1 MDRMAC
7 VELPAFP
14 LQLLLR
20 RHPDWEG
27 RPVAVVDRDKPQGV
41 ILWANEA
48 AQEAR
53 IRTGMRYS
61 AGLSLARTLHAGE
74 VPPAEI
80 EREVA
85 ALAERLRRFTPDVEP
100 CRDEPGVFWLN
111 ASGLS
116 HLHASLRE
124 WADAILAALRAG
136 GLRGAVAVGFSR
148 FGTYA
153 VARTAASAATGPA
166 ATVLR
171 DPATERV
178 LAGQAP
184 LDRLGIDPALR
195 DSLQKL
201 GVGTVRAFLKLPP
214 AGIRRRFGADA
225 ERLHRLAAGDLRV
238 PLQPLRVREPL
249 VARHDLDDPET
260 DVSRLLFL
268 VKRLLNRVL
277 ARVAARHEALAELTL
292 DLRLDRAP
300 ARSERIRPA
309 APTLDAA
316 QLLSLVRLRLEA
328 CIPPGGTPPGS
339 ACSLGARVPDA
350 PTPSRVPDAQASGE
364 RTLGAGVTSLRV
376 AARAV
381 RTRSA
386 QAGLF
391 AARPH
396 RDLAVANRALARV
409 RAEFGDGAVVRAR
422 LVEAHLPEAR
432 FAWEPLATAPRPV
445 TAPRSATARRRVAA
459 SRSATARELA
469 AAPFRAGNRRTA
481 CRPAAGAE
489 DPRAPPPASPAAA
502 PRAGRLA
509 AARGRR
515 RARRGPRRALPG
527 VRRVVAG
534 GRPPRVLLRPDARR
548 RRALDLLR
556 PPAPAVVLAGAG
568 GVGALSGN
576 GPRFRGRCRTSR
588 SGAGATSRFS
598 TGRATPTSWSS
609 RRTRSGSRRWP

>member
-48 AQEAR
+48 AREAR
-53 IRTGMRYS
+53 IRAGMRYS

-74 VPPAEI
+74 VPPADI

-85 ALAERLRRFTPDVEP
+85 ALAVRLRRFTPDVEP

-124 WADAILAALRAG
+124 WADAILAALRAA
-136 GLRGAVAVGFSR
+136 GLRGAVAVGYSR

-153 VARTAASAATGPA
+153 VARTAATAATGPA

-171 DPATERV
+171 DPATERA

-184 LDRLGIDPALR
+184 LDRLGIAPALR

-201 GVGTVRAFLKLPP
+201 GVGTVGAFLKLPP
-214 AGIRRRFGADA
+214 AGIRRRFGRDA

-238 PLQPLRVREPL
+238 PLQPLRVRDPL
-249 VARHDLDDPET
+249 VARQDLDDPET
-260 DVSRLLFL
+260 DVPRLLFL

-277 ARVAARHEALAELTL
+277 ARIAARQEALAELTL

-328 CIPPGGTPPGS
+328 CFRPEARLSREEPVPSAPVSGTRPLQAAS
-339 ACSLGARVPDA
+339 RTHA
-350 PTPSRVPDAQASGE
+350 PGE

-396 RDLAVANRALARV
+396 RDLAAANRALARV

-432 FAWEPLATAPRPV
+432 FAWEPLATILRPV
-445 TAPRSATARRRVAA
+445 TAPRSTPALRSTPARRSVATP
-459 SRSATARELA
+459 RSATARE
-469 AAPFRAGNRRTA
+469 P
-481 CRPAAGAE
+481 
-489 DPRAPPPASPAAA
+489 AA
-502 PRAGRLA
+502 PRYAVDDAAGRPLVRRIYARPLPLPPRPRHEPDGWLLRGGVAGHVEDFAGPYLVSGGWWRA
-509 AARGRR
+509 AVHREYYFARMRAGDVLWIYYDRLRR
-515 RARRGPRRALPG
+515 RWCWQG
-527 VRRVVAG
+527 RVE
-534 GRPPRVLLRPDARR
+534 
-548 RRALDLLR
+548 
-556 PPAPAVVLAGAG
+556 
-568 GVGALSGN
+568 
-576 GPRFRGRCRTSR
+576 
-588 SGAGATSRFS
+588 
-598 TGRATPTSWSS
+598 
-609 RRTRSGSRRWP
+609 

>member
-20 RHPDWEG
+20 RRPDWDG

-48 AQEAR
+48 AQDAR

-85 ALAERLRRFTPDVEP
+85 ALAGRLRRFTPDVEP

-124 WADAILAALRAG
+124 WADGILAALRSG

-153 VARTAASAATGPA
+153 VARTTATAATGPA

-201 GVGTVRAFLKLPP
+201 GIGTVRTFLKLPA
-214 AGIRRRFGADA
+214 AGIRRRFGPDA
-225 ERLHRLAAGDLRV
+225 ERLHRLAAGDLWA

-268 VKRLLNRVL
+268 VKRLLNRLL
-277 ARVAARHEALAELTL
+277 ARVAARQEALAELTL

-300 ARSERIRPA
+300 AQTERIRPA
-309 APTLDAA
+309 APALDAA
-316 QLLSLVRLRLEA
+316 QLLNLVRLRLEA
-328 CIPPGGTPPGS
+328 RLRPEARLQGS
-339 ACSLGARVPDA
+339 A
-350 PTPSRVPDAQASGE
+350 
-364 RTLGAGVTSLRV
+364 LGAGVTSLRV

-391 AARPH
+391 AARPR
-396 RDLAVANRALARV
+396 RDLAAANRALARV
-409 RAEFGDGAVVRAR
+409 RAEFGDRTVVRVR

-432 FAWEPLATAPRPV
+432 FAWEPLATSPRPV
-445 TAPRSATARRRVAA
+445 AA
-459 SRSATARELA
+459 SGSAADDA
-469 AAPFRAGNRRTA
+469 A
-481 CRPAAGAE
+481 CRP
-489 DPRAPPPASPAAA
+489 
-502 PRAGRLA
+502 L
-509 AARGRR
+509 
-515 RARRGPRRALPG
+515 
-527 VRRVVAG
+527 VRRIHARPVSL
-534 GRPPRVLLRPDARR
+534 PPRPSHEPDGWLLR
-548 RRALDLLR
+548 
-556 PPAPAVVLAGAG
+556 G
-568 GVGALSGN
+568 GVGGHVEDLAGPHLVSG
-576 GPRFRGRCRTSR
+576 GWWRAAVHREYYFARMRDGDVLWIYYDRPR
-588 SGAGATSRFS
+588 
-598 TGRATPTSWSS
+598 
-609 RRTRSGSRRWP
+609 RRWCWQGRVE

>member
-1 MDRMAC
+1 MGRMAC

-14 LQLLLR
+14 LQLLLK
-20 RHPDWEG
+20 RHPDWDG
-27 RPVAVVDRDKPQGV
+27 RPVAVVERDKPQGV

-48 AQEAR
+48 AREAH

-74 VPPAEI
+74 VPPADI

-85 ALAERLRRFTPDVEP
+85 ALADRLRRFTPDVEP

-116 HLHASLRE
+116 HLYASPRE
-124 WADAILAALRAG
+124 WADAILTALRAA
-136 GLRGAVAVGFSR
+136 GLRAAVAVGFTR

-153 VARTAASAATGPA
+153 VARTAATAATGPA

-184 LDRLGIDPALR
+184 LDRLGIAPALR
-195 DSLQKL
+195 DNLQKL
-201 GVGTVRAFLKLPP
+201 GVGTVGAFLQLPP

-277 ARVAARHEALAELTL
+277 TRIAARREVLAELTL

-300 ARSERIRPA
+300 AQTERIRPA

-316 QLLSLVRLRLEA
+316 QLLNLVRLRLEA
-328 CIPPGGTPPGS
+328 CFRR
-339 ACSLGARVPDA
+339 GARLPQEAHA
-350 PTPSRVPDAQASGE
+350 PQARALQGGA
-364 RTLGAGVTSLRV
+364 LGAGVTGLRV

-381 RTRSA
+381 RTTSA
-386 QAGLF
+386 QPGLF
-391 AARPH
+391 AARPR
-396 RDLAVANRALARV
+396 RDLAAANRALARV
-409 RAEFGDGAVVRAR
+409 RAEFGDEAVVRAR

-432 FAWEPLATAPRPV
+432 FAWEPFGRWPQSVAALRSAPASRSVTARGPAA
-445 TAPRSATARRRVAA
+445 APRSATAR
-459 SRSATARELA
+459 EP
-469 AAPFRAGNRRTA
+469 AAPRYAVDDVA
-481 CRPAAGAE
+481 CRPLVRRIYARPIPLPPRPRHEPDGWLLRGGVAGHVE
-489 DPRAPPPASPAAA
+489 DL
-502 PRAGRLA
+502 AGPYLVSGGWWRSA
-509 AARGRR
+509 VHREYYFARMRDGDVLWIYYDRPRR
-515 RARRGPRRALPG
+515 RWCWQG
-527 VRRVVAG
+527 RVE
-534 GRPPRVLLRPDARR
+534 
-548 RRALDLLR
+548 
-556 PPAPAVVLAGAG
+556 
-568 GVGALSGN
+568 
-576 GPRFRGRCRTSR
+576 
-588 SGAGATSRFS
+588 
-598 TGRATPTSWSS
+598 
-609 RRTRSGSRRWP
+609 

>member
-1 MDRMAC
+1 MGRMAC

-20 RHPDWEG
+20 RHPDWDG

-41 ILWANEA
+41 ILWVNEA

-74 VPPAEI
+74 VTPADI

-85 ALAERLRRFTPDVEP
+85 VLADRLRRFSPDVEP

-116 HLHASLRE
+116 HLYASPRE

-136 GLRGAVAVGFSR
+136 GLRGSVAVGFSR

-171 DPATERV
+171 DPTTERA

-201 GVGTVRAFLKLPP
+201 GVRTVGAFLKLPP
-214 AGIRRRFGADA
+214 AGIRRRFGAAA
-225 ERLHRLAAGDLRV
+225 ERLHRLAAGDLWV

-277 ARVAARHEALAELTL
+277 TRIAARREVLAELTL

-300 ARSERIRPA
+300 ARTERIRPA

-316 QLLSLVRLRLEA
+316 QLLNLVRLRLEA
-328 CIPPGGTPPGS
+328 CFLQEARALQGG
-339 ACSLGARVPDA
+339 A
-350 PTPSRVPDAQASGE
+350 
-364 RTLGAGVTSLRV
+364 LGAGVTSLRV

-381 RTRSA
+381 RVASA
-386 QAGLF
+386 QPGLF
-391 AARPH
+391 GARPR
-396 RDLAVANRALARV
+396 RDLAAANRALARV
-409 RAEFGDGAVVRAR
+409 RAEFGDEAVVRAR

-432 FAWEPLATAPRPV
+432 FAWEPLGRLPRPV
-445 TAPRSATARRRVAA
+445 AALRSTPASRSAPARRSVAA
-459 SRSATARELA
+459 SRSAPASRSASARELA
-469 AAPFRAGNRRTA
+469 AAPYAPADNA
-481 CRPAAGAE
+481 CRPLVRRIYARPLPLPPRPRHEPDGWLLRGGVAGHVE
-489 DPRAPPPASPAAA
+489 DL
-502 PRAGRLA
+502 AGPFLVSGGWWRSA
-509 AARGRR
+509 VHREYYFARMRDGDVLWIYYDRPRR
-515 RARRGPRRALPG
+515 RWCWQG
-527 VRRVVAG
+527 RVE
-534 GRPPRVLLRPDARR
+534 
-548 RRALDLLR
+548 
-556 PPAPAVVLAGAG
+556 
-568 GVGALSGN
+568 
-576 GPRFRGRCRTSR
+576 
-588 SGAGATSRFS
+588 
-598 TGRATPTSWSS
+598 
-609 RRTRSGSRRWP
+609 